1 MDLTTIDLTDLP
13 GAEIGDEVALIGQ
26 QGSSSILATEH
37 ASFAKTVV
45 YEILCG
51 LSPRVPRIYTE

>member
-1 MDLTTIDLTDLP
+1 MDLSTIDLTDVT
-13 GAEIGDEVALIGQ
+13 GADIGDEVVLIGQ
-26 QGSSSILATEH
+26 QGSSAILATEH
-37 ASFAKTVV
+37 ARFANTVV